1 MKIPAFPMF
10 VPPTRRKAAKAKRPS
25 KKKATTR
32 RANPSRSASATT
44 RKKYSPADFWYYS
57 ARTKASFQAGEK
69 NRRVLTITQAKAK
82 FPRDL
87 SAMMRKIRDRAH
99 EGGTPSGS
107 RPGLPALYP
116 KTRVVVARFKTTA
129 KGDRPKGQRGQYLAW
144 GIEQILA
151 PKGWGD
157 KLDERERKKK
167 AVKRKPATKKSVAQH
182 NNYMTVGDY
191 SVLLS
196 GAARRP
202 GGTTP
207 TVRRYISQ
215 GSLKAQDVRRAPGQ
229 GRPVLRV
236 SRASLDKLVAKRKA
250 PAKRRATTTKA
261 ARRPATRGV
270 RRSNPGRLMVLNPL
284 PKHIEKLR
292 NTLSP
297 AERKEFDQALRRFIR
312 FHGGAFPSK
321 VAKVGDAPGT
331 QRRFLVGMGKAKEVG
346 YEANKGYP
354 GSNKEGTAWL
364 HQFKGNPHMATTA
377 NGKQILVLN
386 QAGARRRFKVTDWVR
401 G

>member
-25 KKKATTR
+25 KKKATKKRT
-32 RANPSRSASATT
+32 NPSRSASAAT
-44 RKKYSPADFWYYS
+44 RKAYSPADYWYYS

-69 NRRVLTITQAKAK
+69 NRVVLSVAQAKVRYPA
-82 FPRDL
+82 DL
-87 SAMMRKIRDRAH
+87 NAMVRKIIARAH
-99 EGGTPSGS
+99 DGGTPSGS
-107 RPGLPALYP
+107 RPGLPTRLYP
-116 KTRVVVARFKTTA
+116 KVRVVVARFKTTA
-129 KGDRPKGQRGQYLAW
+129 KGDRPKDKSGQPLAW
-144 GIEQILA
+144 GIEQILY

-157 KLDERERKKK
+157 KVFERDLKKK
-167 AVKRKPATKKSVAQH
+167 A
-182 NNYMTVGDY
+182 
-191 SVLLS
+191 
-196 GAARRP
+196 
-202 GGTTP
+202 
-207 TVRRYISQ
+207 
-215 GSLKAQDVRRAPGQ
+215 
-229 GRPVLRV
+229 
-236 SRASLDKLVAKRKA
+236 AKRKA